1 MQYITFRLQTDCN
14 QTFHSPSFSIK
25 YVLYF
30 LYLMA
35 IAQYTLGMFYQDG
48 KLIER
53 DLESARYWLNQAA
66 LNYAP
71 GDDFLDDLARRIKL
85 LLTGEQDS

>member
-30 LYLMA
+30 LYFLRVA
-35 IAQYTLGMFYQDG
+35 VRRYDHGHSWRAGLRDPLVIATHGRKGACSRNPGM
-48 KLIER
+48 R
-53 DLESARYWLNQAA
+53 LNH
-66 LNYAP
+66 
-71 GDDFLDDLARRIKL
+71 
-85 LLTGEQDS
+85 